1 MTMDKVSVVILP
13 LETVKA
19 SVGDVRYISE
29 AGTYTGP
36 YEVTPSSEEQI
47 LSTSGLLL
55 TGNIRVN
62 PVPSN
67 YGRVDWNGSYI
78 TVS

>member
-1 MTMDKVSVVILP
+1 MDKVSVVILP
-13 LETVKA
+13 SKTIQA
-19 SVGDVRYISE
+19 NVGDVRYISE
-29 AGTYTGP
+29 AGTYLGP

-55 TGNIRVN
+55 TGNIRIN